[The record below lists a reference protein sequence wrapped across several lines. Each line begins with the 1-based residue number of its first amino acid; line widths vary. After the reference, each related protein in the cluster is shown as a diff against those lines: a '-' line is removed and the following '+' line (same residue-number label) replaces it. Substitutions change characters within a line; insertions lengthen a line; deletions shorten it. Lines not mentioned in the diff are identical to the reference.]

1 MIILDLISNNTEF
14 IIGSFALFLATKA
27 YVSSEK
33 LKYENIKS
41 LLLSFKKELEFQ
53 SAWINGNYPESFS
66 DKEWF
71 SPNKIVHVL
80 SFETGKEILKRGVI
94 NKNFIDDNFYEI
106 LSRFIERIDAF
117 NNTIIFQQNL
127 ISSNTSISQKLI
139 NFLKENKN
147 NDFCDLKLKFYSNN
161 IESDEILL
169 ARALYQGNHVIHI
182 QLIGDGTQN
191 IHLQFMY
198 KKLNEYIDEFVK
210 DYEKRIPFWF
220 RKISSFK
227 IC

>member
-1 MIILDLISNNTEF
+1 M
-14 IIGSFALFLATKA
+14 
-27 YVSSEK
+27 
-33 LKYENIKS
+33 KYENIKWHY
-41 LLLSFKKELEFQ
+41 LLKSFKKNWNFNT
-53 SAWINGNYPESFS
+53 AWINGNYPESFS

-127 ISSNTSISQKLI
+127 ISSNTSISQKLTD
-139 NFLKENKN
+139 FLKEILIKN
-147 NDFCDLKLKFYSNN
+147 NDFCDLKLKFYSKN

-169 ARALYQGNHVIHI
+169 ARALYQGNHVINRYSI
-182 QLIGDGTQN
+182 N
-191 IHLQFMY
+191 
-198 KKLNEYIDEFVK
+198 
-210 DYEKRIPFWF
+210 R
-220 RKISSFK
+220 
-227 IC
+227 